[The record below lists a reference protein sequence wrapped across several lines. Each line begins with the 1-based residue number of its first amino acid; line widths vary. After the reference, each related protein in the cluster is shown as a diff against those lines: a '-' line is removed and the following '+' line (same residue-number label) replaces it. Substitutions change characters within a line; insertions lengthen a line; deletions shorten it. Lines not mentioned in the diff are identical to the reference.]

1 MRIGF
6 VITLIGMLL
15 ISSCS
20 GIKLLNDKKFYSD
33 KFLKQLSS
41 IQLIYRD
48 GDKQLALKK
57 LDAIDDQ
64 TLTRDEK
71 AKKYNFKGVLLFSLS
86 DINGAIESFE
96 KANVFVESDLYLKSD
111 IRLNL
116 ASSYFKLQKLE
127 LTSQYLNDI
136 DPNYLKGKEKENYFR
151 LMFTIANQ
159 NDDHAVV
166 VRSLLNLMGDVK
178 TFEGFDNFKFKEI
191 LIDNF
196 KKLGDSIRV
205 DILYNNADDHRIVIA
220 YLARIEAMNRFFLGE
235 REAASDVVSWMES
248 KFGDLP
254 DVMSFVSD
262 FKFRAENFSKI
273 NSGAIGVVAPLSGKF
288 SKYGEK
294 VVAGVNTAL
303 SASKHK
309 SLVQVHVKDNQN
321 NAYLAKNRIQELVL
335 KHHVSVIIGG
345 LFPGLAKEEYLEA
358 RKYGVFYIS
367 LSPVYLPRS
376 QKNQLLLEVQG
387 SVESQISSVMRPSVL
402 NTFGNRVA
410 ILYPESDAGRT
421 FMDELWS
428 QHNISKINITNAYS
442 FEQGIEDYREHVKGV
457 LGLKFPREREEEYKI
472 WKEIKSESKS
482 SVRIINVLPPIQDFD
497 WVFLPTLPN
506 EAIQILPTFSFFDA
520 KNIKFIGGPSWINK
534 KLQRERRNLGGQLY
548 LIGNDTNQ
556 VKEDFISLYK
566 SKNNMFPQL
575 VDTISFEGMNL
586 ALRVLGEKNFEKRED
601 MAKHITELNQLEGMT
616 SNWKLQDNIW
626 IKDMDLIKIGN
637 KGFSKVEI

>member
-1 MRIGF
+1 M
-6 VITLIGMLL
+6 
-15 ISSCS
+15 
-20 GIKLLNDKKFYSD
+20 
-33 KFLKQLSS
+33 
-41 IQLIYRD
+41 
-48 GDKQLALKK
+48 
-57 LDAIDDQ
+57 
-64 TLTRDEK
+64 
-71 AKKYNFKGVLLFSLS
+71 
-86 DINGAIESFE
+86 
-96 KANVFVESDLYLKSD
+96 
-111 IRLNL
+111 
-116 ASSYFKLQKLE
+116 
-127 LTSQYLNDI
+127 
-136 DPNYLKGKEKENYFR
+136 
-151 LMFTIANQ
+151 
-159 NDDHAVV
+159 
-166 VRSLLNLMGDVK
+166 
-178 TFEGFDNFKFKEI
+178 
-191 LIDNF
+191 IDNF

-220 YLARIEAMNRFFLGE
+220 YLARIEAMNRFFFGE